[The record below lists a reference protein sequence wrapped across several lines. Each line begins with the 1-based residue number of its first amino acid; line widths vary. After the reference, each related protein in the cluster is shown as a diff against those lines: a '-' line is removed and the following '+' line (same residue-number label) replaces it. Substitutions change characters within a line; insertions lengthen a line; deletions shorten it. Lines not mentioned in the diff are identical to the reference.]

1 MRQGLD
7 LTVHRYGRRHTMR
20 RQAAAAALALACAA
34 LAAGLVLRF
43 GPAAVA
49 WLAALPARVE
59 TAVGDWL
66 MPRYADR
73 LAELQRQNADLH
85 ACLADTAGLQA
96 ENEALRTL
104 LQSPAAGELSG
115 AQPMPVAARTLDGF
129 ALAGTAA
136 EGAAVLDP
144 QGRFAGRA
152 APDPDAEPGVLPV
165 AGPDG
170 TACLAGGQY
179 GVLQAGG
186 GQWMLTGLPR
196 HSGLEA
202 GCVVTTADGY
212 WVGTLAAAPAEDETG
227 LCASAPL
234 ADTADPAAAVYFAAG

>member
-1 MRQGLD
+1 MRQGLN
-7 LTVHRYGRRHTMR
+7 LTVHRYGRRHRMR
-20 RQAAAAALALACAA
+20 RQAAAAALALALACAA

-66 MPRYADR
+66 MPRYAD
-73 LAELQRQNADLH
+73 LH

-96 ENEALRTL
+96 ENEALRAL

-179 GVLQAGG
+179 GVLRAGG

-227 LCASAPL
+227 LCASALL

>member
-7 LTVHRYGRRHTMR
+7 LTVHRYGRRHRMR

-85 ACLADTAGLQA
+85 ARLADTARLQA

-152 APDPDAEPGVLPV
+152 APTRTPSRAFCPWQAPTGPPAWQ
-165 AGPDG
+165 AGS
-170 TACLAGGQY
+170 TACC
-179 GVLQAGG
+179 
-186 GQWMLTGLPR
+186 R
-196 HSGLEA
+196 
-202 GCVVTTADGY
+202 
-212 WVGTLAAAPAEDETG
+212 
-227 LCASAPL
+227 
-234 ADTADPAAAVYFAAG
+234 PAAGSGC